1 MAGLKR
7 TTYASALAGRAL
19 ARRAAAAGAVRGY
32 IPSFLLAC
40 CNSSDGEESGPGFQ
54 AIPRV
59 IHSGWKTA
67 AGGGGHTHDECL
79 VVVSV

>member
-40 CNSSDGEESGPGFQ
+40 CNVATARNQARDSKRYPASSIQGG
-54 AIPRV
+54 RL
-59 IHSGWKTA
+59 A